1 MKTLCTLHNRLCRA
15 APYILVTISAAMLL
29 TVYLMQHIGGL
40 EPCPLCVTQRYAHF
54 VAGGLALTAV
64 MTRGRLR
71 AFATILTGFALL
83 SAVAYATYHVGVER
97 GWFTSSCAGAITG
110 GTIDDIRARIMEAPL
125 TRCDEVPWALF
136 GISLAGWNA
145 IISLALAGFA
155 IYSGALMLFSR
166 LTRSA
171 S

>member
-1 MKTLCTLHNRLCRA
+1 MKTLYRLHDRLCLT

-64 MTRGRLR
+64 MTHGQLR
-71 AFATILTGFALL
+71 AIATTLAGLALL
-83 SAVAYATYHVGVER
+83 SATAYATYHVGVER

-110 GTIDDIRARIMEAPL
+110 GSIDDIRARIMGAPL
-125 TRCDEVPWALF
+125 TRCDEVPWSLF
-136 GISLAGWNA
+136 GISLAGLNA
-145 IISLALAGFA
+145 IVSLALGCFV
-155 IYSGALMLFSR
+155 IYSGALMLISR
-166 LTRSA
+166 IERSDP
-171 S
+171 